1 MPNTVLINGTAYA
14 WCDITVN
21 ILGVPVAGISAIKYA
36 DNQEIEDNFG
46 AGRLPVSRGYG
57 EIKTTGSVSLHS
69 EEVVALQK
77 TVASKRLQDIPPFDI
92 VVSYLPTSGSVTTDI
107 LRNAQF
113 KGNGRDAK
121 KGDKMLNVEI
131 ELIVSHV
138 EWGV

>member
-1 MPNTVLINGTAYA
+1 MPETVLINGTAYA
-14 WCDITVN
+14 WGDITANV
-21 ILGVPVAGISAIKYA
+21 LGTPVAGISAIKYS
-36 DNQEIEDNFG
+36 DSQEIEDNYG

-57 EIKTTGSVSLHS
+57 EIKTTGNVTLHM

-92 VVSYLPTSGSVTTDI
+92 VVSYIPTSGNVTTDI
-107 LRNAQF
+107 LRNVQF

-121 KGDKMLNVEI
+121 QGDTKLNVEI
-131 ELIVSHV
+131 ELIISHI